1 MTIERYFELQDKLLA
16 LENALRHYGMNDESR
31 AVICLLEELFTIL
44 NEEDTKHVEERC
56 LKFLEK
62 YKHVRDKF
70 NRED

>member
-16 LENALRHYGMNDESR
+16 LENALRHYGMKDESR